1 METNAAS
8 VAEVAPVIVTSQ
20 MEPRPSIRSKANK
33 RDVSNGALFG
43 AAAGG
48 AAAIGLAAVSSVLM
62 RLVRRKGKKHAAIRS
77 ASASPARVAPKTT
90 SKTAAFG
97 SPSSVS
103 VSPIPAIKVI
113 NSDSHPSL
121 NGSHLL
127 LLEMT

>member
-8 VAEVAPVIVTSQ
+8 VAEVAPVIITSQ
-20 MEPRPSIRSKANK
+20 MEPRPSIRSRANK
-33 RDVSNGALFG
+33 RDVSNGALLG

-48 AAAIGLAAVSSVLM
+48 AAIGLAAVSSVLM

-121 NGSHLL
+121 NRIHLL